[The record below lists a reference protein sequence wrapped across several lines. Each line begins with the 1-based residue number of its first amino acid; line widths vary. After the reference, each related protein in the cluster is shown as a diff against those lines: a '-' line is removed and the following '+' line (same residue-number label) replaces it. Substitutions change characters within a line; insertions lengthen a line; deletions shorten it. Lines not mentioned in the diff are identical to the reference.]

1 MFFGALGVFGERR
14 QLYEAGDGRIPVDK
28 PLLRAVLHNQLPG
41 DNAEKPA
48 LSRTPEG

>member
-1 MFFGALGVFGERR
+1 MR
-14 QLYEAGDGRIPVDK
+14 VDK

-48 LSRTPEG
+48 LSRIPEG

>member
-1 MFFGALGVFGERR
+1 MRGASLTRGIR
-14 QLYEAGDGRIPVDK
+14 QLYKTGDGRMRVDK

-48 LSRTPEG
+48 LSRIPEG